1 MELAVTNCLD
11 STRELR
17 AELIAT
23 AKDQTNE
30 LPSVI
35 RTGNELVTTIT
46 NCATTSD
53 VDVLDKT
60 ASRFQ
65 EAVDHI
71 AEITKLLRHLA
82 NNENLQVTAKHAE
95 INLKIYAPQVVA
107 AAQTLAHHP
116 GSKIAKENLEGE
128 IWKRWGRRLW
138 TGSFW
143 FKMFMRFFYWFF
155 SFRGHV
161 AIINVRYIRDLQGCY
176 GEAEGTGEADVY
188 VVAETR
194 GEYGS
199 VL

>member
-46 NCATTSD
+46 SCAATSD
-53 VDVLDKT
+53 LELLNKT
-60 ASRFQ
+60 ATRFQ
-65 EAVDHI
+65 ETVDHI

-82 NNENLQVTAKHAE
+82 TNDNLQVTAKHAE

-107 AAQTLAHHP
+107 AAHTLAQHP
-116 GSKIAKENLEGE
+116 GSKIAKENFEGRSHIVPLTMIE
-128 IWKRWGRRLW
+128 
-138 TGSFW
+138 
-143 FKMFMRFFYWFF
+143 
-155 SFRGHV
+155 
-161 AIINVRYIRDLQGCY
+161 
-176 GEAEGTGEADVY
+176 EAMI
-188 VVAETR
+188 
-194 GEYGS
+194 
-199 VL
+199 